1 MRKIIAENDFGE
13 KETFERWNG
22 QFYTEDDLSQKI
34 DNITEDTAVYRP
46 DATLDG
52 EGVPIAYVITNV
64 FPNDEIRDKLYAIEE
79 TTVMRANCSGPI
91 DPEEMK
97 KKGLIEGEHYKLR
110 SPNSYYTR
118 TKSGGWGMIAYANE
132 ISSVIIGAIRG
143 RFTGALNISN
153 EDKWNDLKELSVYHE
168 RAMKKANPEIYRRQV
183 KFAEET
189 IEPKYRNGMI
199 TTLSANRYS
208 AMQSKAMSIHSDGK
222 DVEYTTMC
230 CFRQGEYTGAYLSF
244 PRWGVG
250 LDLPD
255 NSVCIADSQ
264 SLHGVTPIFGAGQ
277 RFTTVAYTDRSC
289 ATIGNMGKSERLIGK
304 YAKKESGSLEE
315 FLGE

>member
-118 TKSGGWGMIAYANE
+118 TKSGGWGMIANANE
-132 ISSVIIGAIRG
+132 IS
-143 RFTGALNISN
+143 
-153 EDKWNDLKELSVYHE
+153 
-168 RAMKKANPEIYRRQV
+168 
-183 KFAEET
+183 
-189 IEPKYRNGMI
+189 
-199 TTLSANRYS
+199 
-208 AMQSKAMSIHSDGK
+208 
-222 DVEYTTMC
+222 
-230 CFRQGEYTGAYLSF
+230 
-244 PRWGVG
+244 
-250 LDLPD
+250 
-255 NSVCIADSQ
+255 
-264 SLHGVTPIFGAGQ
+264 
-277 RFTTVAYTDRSC
+277 
-289 ATIGNMGKSERLIGK
+289 
-304 YAKKESGSLEE
+304 
-315 FLGE
+315 